1 MSTFTPLFDY
11 LEKAETTSLSPDV
24 LAASKRAVI
33 DTIAVMV
40 AGSAVDPLPTITK
53 RPSACGGS
61 STIVRHGAGYP
72 TDVAAFYN
80 ATASHVL
87 DMDDWGLNMGHPSA
101 VIVPTLLSVAEEL
114 DVSGTELLTAYAAA
128 IGSGYALGK
137 QCYYKF
143 HAFGWHATSIVTP
156 MIGAFGC
163 GVLKK
168 FNQKQFENAMTIAA
182 SFAGGVRGN
191 FGTPVKPLH
200 AGLSARNAVI
210 VSQLAQDG
218 VSGSAAAITG
228 KEGFFKLFGN
238 YEWTNADTEAMTQTL
253 SAVHPLVSPC
263 LTIKLWPSCSSNH
276 QATFAFLDILK
287 EHPEVTLDSIAKID
301 VYLNKKALAEL
312 VTPNPKTGVEARFSP
327 AFHFA
332 LALNKIALSPDNFCT
347 EVVMRPEVRKVID
360 MTTLHHDPQWDD
372 HYPWPATV
380 VVTTKDGQ
388 TFKQFRIH
396 PDGGGAI
403 PLREEQLREKFD
415 NCAMNLLGSE
425 RCNALYEKLC
435 HLESLNSIREIT
447 ALL

>member
-11 LEKAETTSLSPDV
+11 LVKAETTALSPEV
-24 LAASKRAVI
+24 LAAAKRAVI
-33 DTIAVMV
+33 DTVAVMI
-40 AGSAVDPLPTITK
+40 AGSSVDPLPGITK
-53 RPSACGGS
+53 RPRACGGY
-61 STIVRHGAGYP
+61 STIVRHAAGYP
-72 TDVAAFYN
+72 AEVAAFYN

-101 VIVPTLLSVAEEL
+101 VIVPALISVAEEL
-114 DVSGTELLTAYAAA
+114 DVSGTELLKAYAAA

-143 HAFGWHATSIVTP
+143 HALGWHATSIVTP

-168 FNQKQFENAMTIAA
+168 FNQKQFESAMTIAA

-200 AGLSARNAVI
+200 AGLAARNAVT
-210 VSQLAQDG
+210 VSQLAEDG
-218 VSGSAAAITG
+218 VSGSGAAITG
-228 KEGFFKLFGN
+228 KEGFFRLFGN
-238 YEWTNADTEAMTQTL
+238 FEWTEADTEAMSRTL
-253 SAVHPLVSPC
+253 EEVNPLVSPC

-287 EHPEVTLDSIAKID
+287 EHPEITPESIAKID
-301 VYLNKKALAEL
+301 VYLNRKALTEL

-347 EVVMRPEVRKVID
+347 EVVMRPDVRKVID

-403 PLREEQLREKFD
+403 PLQEEQLREKFE
-415 NCAMNLLGSE
+415 NCTLNLLGKD
-425 RCNALYEKLC
+425 RCDELYKKLST
-435 HLESLNSIREIT
+435 LETIPSIRDIT
-447 ALL
+447 SLL